1 MPSLE
6 AMIRRIEA
14 VFKEG
19 ILKIDTTG
27 SDIATE
33 TTLTSV
39 DNSVSSI
46 DSKVVKADTD
56 NVKVISE
63 VAWDNTNDL
72 KKISINADYVGLARD
87 STISNTAGQMIN
99 SLLNDVR
106 GAWRLGIL
114 DLTLS
119 QTDPMLSI
127 PSGTEFSVG
136 NLTLANKIDV
146 RGELRCYGN
155 VLIEPNGLIRISES
169 GKLVL
174 TKL

>member
-1 MPSLE
+1 MSLE
-6 AMIRRIEA
+6 ALYRKLKKL
-14 VFKEG
+14 FTEG
-19 ILKIDTTG
+19 VLKIDTSG

-33 TTLTSV
+33 TTLSSV
-39 DNSVSSI
+39 NTSVSSI
-46 DSKVVKADTD
+46 DGKITKADTD
-56 NVKVISE
+56 NVKVVSE
-63 VAWDNTNDL
+63 VAWDSTNDL

-87 STISNTAGQMIN
+87 STIPNTAGQMIN

-155 VLIEPNGLIRISES
+155 VLLEPNGLIRIGES